1 MHFQSNDDG
10 RKGTVDNFK
19 MRLNDE
25 GQKALSADNC
35 RRLGLKRRKAIG

>member
-19 MRLNDE
+19 MRLHDE
-25 GQKALSADNC
+25 GQKALSADTVE
-35 RRLGLKRRKAIG
+35 GWV